1 MNNSLNNNIIVND
14 DEEQV
19 LICSERLKKLELL
32 EAQLP
37 SLIEAAINEHKINK
51 LKMLHEKDKQ
61 NPGAVNKRVKRY
73 NERHKEEINSKR
85 RAKRLLEKEMAEANK
100 PKPASVVESLNTTK
114 AKLLSSKIV
123 NTVKTE
129 KNKDTPQSVNQENS
143 ENKDQSVSELTPP
156 NSPTLNEVL
165 TVRFD
170 I

>member
-1 MNNSLNNNIIVND
+1 
-14 DEEQV
+14 
-19 LICSERLKKLELL
+19 
-32 EAQLP
+32 
-37 SLIEAAINEHKINK
+37 
-51 LKMLHEKDKQ
+51 
-61 NPGAVNKRVKRY
+61 
-73 NERHKEEINSKR
+73 
-85 RAKRLLEKEMAEANK
+85 MAEANK